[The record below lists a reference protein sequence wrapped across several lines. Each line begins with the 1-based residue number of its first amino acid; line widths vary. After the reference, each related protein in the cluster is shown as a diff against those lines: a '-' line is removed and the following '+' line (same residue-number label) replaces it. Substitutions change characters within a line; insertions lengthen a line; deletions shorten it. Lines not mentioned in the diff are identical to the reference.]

1 MNFFIYCFIFLVII
15 MAEKIAIAP
24 CNGMSPNGLVS
35 RVAVGDCRRENE
47 NVISICMG
55 STSADIDGQN
65 DEMLKRYP
73 IVSINGCKN
82 GCVDKILENKGI
94 SVAKTIN
101 VEEVLKNF
109 DVVSSDA
116 FRLDEDGEKCV
127 GIIKKELNETIGSL
141 R

>member
-1 MNFFIYCFIFLVII
+1 MII
-15 MAEKIAIAP
+15 MTEKIALAP

-65 DEMLKRYP
+65 DDMLKRYP
-73 IVSINGCKN
+73 IISVTGCKN
-82 GCVDKILENKGI
+82 GCVDKILKNKGI
-94 SVAKTIN
+94 EVAKNIG
-101 VEEVLKNF
+101 VEDVLNDF

-116 FRLDEDGEKCV
+116 FRLDDDGEKCV
-127 GIIKKELNETIGSL
+127 SIIKNELNKTIDEM